1 MFLFLARRRRTN
13 RWTGVAACELLIKG
27 VRFYDGLADRRQPG
41 HLHRYAMIDC
51 RRLKRPTEPLI
62 MGNRFASD
70 LPLVS
75 ALALLFSAC
84 VPVLAQNKEK
94 PKLKDFGSSLKQ
106 MRWDPEKKA
115 AVEVKPSSTAKPGS
129 EGLDVVK
136 VETSLV
142 TSDLLV
148 LDANGNPVAGL
159 TEKDFVIKEDGTSQK
174 VGMFSPGNSA
184 TVPRSVVL
192 IIDYGCSQ
200 LPFLGAS
207 IRAAKTLID
216 KLTPLDRVAIVTD
229 DVELLTGFTSDKRK
243 LNESLDELIR
253 RTSLNPVY
261 RNYQLE
267 RFDRLQAPFG
277 RGFQYSALMAVL
289 REMFDEEDQ
298 RPVIIFQTDGSEA
311 LLLRNPIAE
320 HSVAPGLPPDLRG
333 QEEAAL
339 KHFQNYLKH
348 NPREF
353 SINDVYKMAEQSR
366 ATIYTVTPGLRFI
379 GLGPEERAA
388 QMRAFLNRSMAGFDL
403 STYRKKLTDY
413 LKRVPD
419 ETLAWDADEILKLQS
434 ALAVL
439 STISGGWIEFVDS
452 PAQAEEIYAR
462 ILSDMNHRYVVGYY
476 STNKAHDGKRRKVT
490 IMVRDHPEYLVMSQ
504 NGYYAPGPDQ

>member
-1 MFLFLARRRRTN
+1 VGNQFASYLAR
-13 RWTGVAACELLIKG
+13 
-27 VRFYDGLADRRQPG
+27 
-41 HLHRYAMIDC
+41 
-51 RRLKRPTEPLI
+51 
-62 MGNRFASD
+62 
-70 LPLVS
+70 VS

-84 VPVLAQNKEK
+84 IPVLAQNKEK
-94 PKLKDFGSSLKQ
+94 PTLKDFGSSLKQ
-106 MRWDPEKKA
+106 MKWDPGRKA
-115 AVEVKPSSTAKPGS
+115 AVEVKLRSTAKLGS

-142 TSDLLV
+142 TSDLMV
-148 LDANGNPVAGL
+148 LDAEGNPVAGL
-159 TEKDFVIKEDGTSQK
+159 TENDFFIKEDGQPQQ
-174 VGMFSPGNSA
+174 VGMFSLGNTA
-184 TVPRSVVL
+184 TAPRSIVL

-216 KLTPLDRVAIVTD
+216 KLSPSDRVAIVTD
-229 DVELLTGFTSDKRK
+229 DVELLIGFTADKKK
-243 LNESLDELIR
+243 LKEALDELIR

-267 RFDRLQAPFG
+267 RFDRPQVPFG

-311 LLLRNPIAE
+311 YLLRDPIVE
-320 HSVAPGLPPDLRG
+320 HRVAPGLPSDLRA
-333 QEEAAL
+333 QEEATL
-339 KHFQNYLKH
+339 KHFQQFLKH

-379 GLGPEERAA
+379 GLKPEERAA
-388 QMRAFLNRSMAGFDL
+388 QMRAFLNRSMAGYDL

-434 ALAVL
+434 ALGVL
-439 STISGGWIEFVDS
+439 STVSGGWIEFLDS

-462 ILSDMNHRYVVGYY
+462 ILSDMNQRYVVGYY

-490 IMVRDHPEYLVMSQ
+490 IMVRDHPEYMVMSQ
-504 NGYYAPGPDQ
+504 KGYYAPGPDQ